1 MGRSDK
7 YYNYKRMYMRL
18 YENRIITPTMAYE
31 MKKLKGE
38 ALK

>member
-1 MGRSDK
+1 
-7 YYNYKRMYMRL
+7 MRL